1 MGSTAAT
8 ATGTSPADTPSGD
21 GSATA
26 LSCELV
32 TVSFGTRGVLE
43 NVSAAA
49 HAGELLTIIG
59 PNGAGK
65 STLLRVLAG
74 LLMPQTG
81 VVRIAS
87 GTSDGNQDL
96 FALPPP
102 RRAALLAFAASST
115 GSGST
120 GLSGAAGLSVGQ
132 YAALGAAAVW
142 PHRSPEAACRAVGR
156 ALARV
161 GLTDRATDPLGVLS
175 TGLQQLAT
183 LARVL
188 VQIDPQD
195 SPDPSTPPPSL
206 DGRVLLLDE
215 PTSAM
220 DPRHIGKVLSLLRE
234 LTSRR
239 CAVIMATHDLTL
251 AGHADSTLV
260 LGPDGTA
267 AAHGSCAEVL
277 RPEILQAVYNVAF
290 ESVRRPDGR
299 TLVLP
304 VH

>member
-8 ATGTSPADTPSGD
+8 APGTSPADTPSG
-21 GSATA
+21 GMPAAA
-26 LSCELV
+26 LSCAQV
-32 TVSFGTRGVLE
+32 TVHFGTRAVLA
-43 NVSAAA
+43 NVSASA

-74 LLMPQTG
+74 LLMPQNGT
-81 VVRIAS
+81 VRIAS
-87 GTSDGNQDL
+87 DATPGSEDL
-96 FALPPP
+96 FDLPPP
-102 RRAALLAFAASST
+102 RRAAMLAFAASST

-142 PHRSPEAACRAVGR
+142 PPRSPEAACRAVGR

-161 GLTDRATDPLGVLS
+161 GLTDRATDLLGVLS

-195 SPDPSTPPPSL
+195 SPDANTPPPSL
-206 DGRVLLLDE
+206 SGRVLLLDE

-220 DPRHIGKVLSLLRE
+220 DPRHVSKVLTLLRE

-251 AGHADSTLV
+251 ASHADATLV
-260 LGPDGTA
+260 LGPDGAA
-267 AAHGSCAEVL
+267 AAHGPCATVL
-277 RPEILQAVYNVAF
+277 RPEILQAVYSVAF
-290 ESVRRPDGR
+290 ETVRRPDGR
-299 TLVLP
+299 MLVLP
-304 VH
+304 AH